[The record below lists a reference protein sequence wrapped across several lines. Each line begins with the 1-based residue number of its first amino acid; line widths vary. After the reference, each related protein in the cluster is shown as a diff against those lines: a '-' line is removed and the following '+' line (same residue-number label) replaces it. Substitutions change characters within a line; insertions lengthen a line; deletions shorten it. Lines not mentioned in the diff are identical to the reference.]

1 MYDCRVKIKCSQMA
15 LQVPGWIVHDFPAL
29 VDVERAAK
37 AALVNVERAAKAAL
51 AISKLFQNRFR

>member
-1 MYDCRVKIKCSQMA
+1 M
-15 LQVPGWIVHDFPAL
+15 AL

-51 AISKLFQNRFR
+51 ASLDVERARAESGFTDCACAEAPNKMVITLK